1 MSPHPLRVRVLF
13 SDRSPAMTFPK
24 SLARASLLA
33 AALALAACSDSAN
46 PVQPDVRQADADF
59 TAALTCTVSTR
70 GGEVRCTDGVA
81 MGGGAR
87 GIILGGQ
94 NTYIRLASSNIQVA
108 PGSLSFDVTV
118 ENLIAQPLGVA
129 QDGEVDSAGVR
140 VFFVAGPS
148 STGGGSVTVANP
160 DGVESFT
167 GPDQPY
173 FQYQGGLFASSV
185 TGETSE
191 AKTWTFEF
199 TPDVENITFKVLVAA
214 QLQWPDGFILQ
225 NPWVVT
231 LDPQEAMELTA
242 SVYNALGMPLP
253 DAPVT
258 WSSSAPEIA
267 SANGPFITAG
277 TSNGFAQLTAMS
289 GTRPGLYPTWVSVC
303 QSTVVGD
310 GTSLP
315 ASLTDDDCFSS
326 YGGETGTPTTD
337 FYADLYRVTL
347 EEGQTATITLDS
359 GNQLDTFLLVA
370 LPGLGVVT
378 AFNDDDDEGT
388 LEVGSRVVFTA
399 PVSGVYVIE
408 ASTYDELDTG
418 DYTLGVT
425 IN

>member
-1 MSPHPLRVRVLF
+1 
-13 SDRSPAMTFPK
+13 MTFPR
-24 SLARASLLA
+24 SLARVPLLA

-46 PVQPDVRQADADF
+46 PVQPDFRQPDADL
-59 TAALTCTVSTR
+59 TVALTCTVSTR

-94 NTYIRLASSNIQVA
+94 NTYIRLASSNIQVT

-118 ENLIAQPLGVA
+118 ENMIAQPLGVA
-129 QDGEVDSAGVR
+129 ADGEVDSAGVR

-148 STGGGSVTVANP
+148 STSGGSVTVANP
-160 DGVESFT
+160 DGMDSFT

-173 FQYQGGLFASSV
+173 FQYEGGLFASSV
-185 TGETSE
+185 TDEVSE
-191 AKTWTFEF
+191 PKTWTFGF
-199 TPDVENITFKVLVAA
+199 TPEVENITFKVLVAA
-214 QLQWPDGFILQ
+214 QLQWPDGFILN

-231 LDPQEAMELTA
+231 LDPQEAVEFTA

-253 DAPVT
+253 DEPVT
-258 WSSSAPEIA
+258 WSSDAPAIA
-267 SANGPFITAG
+267 SVNGPFITAG

-303 QSTVVGD
+303 QSAVVGN

-315 ASLTDDDCFSS
+315 ASLTDSDCFSS
-326 YGGETGTPTTD
+326 YGSETGTPTTD

-347 EEGQTATITLDS
+347 EEGQTVTVTLDS
-359 GNQLDTFLLVA
+359 GDQLDTFLLVTV
-370 LPGLGVVT
+370 PGLGVVT
-378 AFNDDDDEGT
+378 AFNDDDDQET
-388 LEVGSRVVFTA
+388 LGVGSRVVFTA
-399 PVSGVYVIE
+399 PISGVYVIE
-408 ASTYDELDTG
+408 ASTYNELDTG

-425 IN
+425 IS